1 MEEVREIVCL
11 DCSYTM
17 KAFFQ
22 NLENRII
29 TRHIPGW
36 RAAPL
41 EKANKSWVRPRDAM
55 TQPATMVLPPWT
67 LHSIGRPGISMRG
80 ERILYGLLA
89 AGGGFAIL
97 SE

>member
-36 RAAPL
+36 RAAP
-41 EKANKSWVRPRDAM
+41 WR
-55 TQPATMVLPPWT
+55 
-67 LHSIGRPGISMRG
+67 
-80 ERILYGLLA
+80 
-89 AGGGFAIL
+89 
-97 SE
+97 SEQIVGSAHGTR